1 MAQPEHMTMNRTKKF
16 QAGFSLLETM
26 VAMAVLLGVG
36 AIVMYGTIR
45 MMNTQ
50 GTITNRTEMHSSVR
64 SATELLQQEIGQAGR
79 IAPPLN
85 VAGTA
90 PEIMTL
96 LTAVVVATDT
106 PVVAAVTISPATAVP
121 SLFNGEWITVDAGMD
136 ATGAPRQESVAITC
150 GNPCS
155 NPVTAT
161 FGISHAIGAPRCTGE
176 RTGGFRVRSCA
187 AVGCERLERDG
198 AKAVRRRKWRR
209 QYGLRGVQLPA
220 RLVNRARISLPE
232 PDCLER
238 IGKACHG

>member
-36 AIVMYGTIR
+36 AIVMYGTMR

-90 PEIMTL
+90 PETMTM
-96 LTAVVVATDT
+96 TAVTTVVNDV
-106 PVVAAVTISPATAVP
+106 PVPVAVTISPDTAVS
-121 SLFNGEWITVDAGMD
+121 SLFNGEWITVDAGLD
-136 ATGAPRQESVAITC
+136 LIL
-150 GNPCS
+150 
-155 NPVTAT
+155 
-161 FGISHAIGAPRCTGE
+161 H
-176 RTGGFRVRSCA
+176 
-187 AVGCERLERDG
+187 
-198 AKAVRRRKWRR
+198 
-209 QYGLRGVQLPA
+209 
-220 RLVNRARISLPE
+220 
-232 PDCLER
+232 
-238 IGKACHG
+238 